1 MKQELTTSI
10 QIVEEEQKYKRECK
24 GGSLALTKNV
34 YRLVNTDVF
43 YVESE
48 SSNNTYYFVK
58 FKPDVLEW
66 CSCPDNSM
74 RGVQIRC
81 KHIWSIEFAIR
92 MGTLRDTDRLP
103 TEAKVRNVVVTTITP
118 AISKSYTNDDYSFW
132 FFLKKEVLVTK
143 LKIIR
148 STTDKNKKLFT
159 IQYTKKELDKI
170 QSDILQQIK
179 KYFPDK
185 VETRKEE
192 RVNYY

>member
-24 GGSLALTKNV
+24 GRSLALTKNV

-118 AISKSYTNDDYSFW
+118 AISKSYTNDDYSF
-132 FFLKKEVLVTK
+132 
-143 LKIIR
+143 
-148 STTDKNKKLFT
+148 
-159 IQYTKKELDKI
+159 
-170 QSDILQQIK
+170 
-179 KYFPDK
+179 
-185 VETRKEE
+185 
-192 RVNYY
+192 